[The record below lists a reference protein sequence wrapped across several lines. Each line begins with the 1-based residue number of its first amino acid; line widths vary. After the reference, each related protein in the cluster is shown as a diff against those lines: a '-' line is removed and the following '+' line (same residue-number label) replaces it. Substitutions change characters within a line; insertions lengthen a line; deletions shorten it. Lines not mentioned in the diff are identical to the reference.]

1 MDEVKNVNSPSQIRI
16 ILICSVV
23 FLFNLLDHLQKLSN
37 VKCRLHRLEMMQKEL
52 KEGPLPFSFSHHS
65 KSLFMEHI

>member
-1 MDEVKNVNSPSQIRI
+1 MSVKK
-16 ILICSVV
+16 LIYVAI
-23 FLFNLLDHLQKLSN
+23 FYNLTLLDHLQKLSN